1 MYDVIENTEIG
12 SLKKKEMKYC
22 MKYTLSRLEKGRDI
36 EFFTTSLLNI
46 SCTKNLIK
54 TLESKIKKNDQP
66 DEYEIKEWKNRFRK
80 ELEKYISL
88 PPAYNN
94 SIIPYLVHAQNVE
107 QNGIDYVAVER
118 KLIEKM
124 NKPF

>member
-1 MYDVIENTEIG
+1 M
-12 SLKKKEMKYC
+12 
-22 MKYTLSRLEKGRDI
+22 
-36 EFFTTSLLNI
+36 
-46 SCTKNLIK
+46 
-54 TLESKIKKNDQP
+54 SKL
-66 DEYEIKEWKNRFRK
+66 RK
-80 ELEKYISL
+80 ELEKYILL